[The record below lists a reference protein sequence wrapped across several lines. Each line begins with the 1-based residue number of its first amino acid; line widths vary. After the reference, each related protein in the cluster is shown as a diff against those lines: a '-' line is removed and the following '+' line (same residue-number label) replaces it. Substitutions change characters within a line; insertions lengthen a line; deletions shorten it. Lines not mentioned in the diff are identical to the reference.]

1 MFRFIVSAGKYM
13 GSYLISVPFMSTFFF
28 SSKSKKI
35 VNITCSGA
43 IRDHKTSIHP
53 EGLQTA
59 TASL

>member
-1 MFRFIVSAGKYM
+1 MFRCIVSADEYL

-28 SSKSKKI
+28 LQKAKKI

-43 IRDHKTSIHP
+43 IRDHKTSIYP
-53 EGLQTA
+53 QGLHTA